1 MNVLKLIA
9 NGNFITVNKVVARA
23 VGLTEAVV
31 LGALCSEFV
40 YCESKGRLTDDGF
53 FPFSVNALQEE
64 TTIGEKGQKI
74 AITNLIKAGLLEQ
87 KNIGQ
92 PQTRHFKLNDDTLM
106 DLLEIRPSDGFK
118 SVQKSELNPSKQT
131 NYISKKDSKKV
142 CNKVEE
148 EVKEEVE
155 PFGFWDSIDRIYESA
170 KAVAKECAEQRE
182 DEMIAEIIKSWNAQ
196 KNIRTTIDR
205 ILPLSKRYN
214 DTFLTI
220 SQFGYDTFIYQIL
233 SLDNNQFFE
242 EWKPSYDW
250 FCQPNNFNKVFDGN
264 YRFGKAKEV
273 DKYSK
278 EYWDSL

>member
-74 AITNLIKAGLLEQ
+74 AISNLIKAGLLEQ

-118 SVQKSELNPSKQT
+118 SVQMSELNPSKRT

-142 CNKVEE
+142 CNKAEE
-148 EVKEEVE
+148 EVKEEVK
-155 PFGFWDSIDRIYESA
+155 PFADDVPQVTGSFAQD
-170 KAVAKECAEQRE
+170 E
-182 DEMIAEIIKSWNAQ
+182 DGRIAEIIKSWNAQ

-220 SQFGYDTFIYQIL
+220 AQFGYDTFIYQIL

-250 FCQPNNFNKVFDGN
+250 FCQPNNFNKVYDGN
-264 YRFGKAKEV
+264 YRFGKEKEV

>member
-1 MNVLKLIA
+1 M
-9 NGNFITVNKVVARA
+9 VNKSIAKV
-23 VGLTEAVV
+23 VGLNESIV
-31 LGALCSEFV
+31 LGALCSESA
-40 YCESKGRLTDDGF
+40 YYDKRGIPEGGF
-53 FPFSVNALQEE
+53 FPFSIELLQEE
-64 TTIGEKGQKI
+64 TTLGRKSQDTAI
-74 AITNLIKAGLLEQ
+74 ANLVKAGLIEQ
-87 KNIGQ
+87 KNFGI
-92 PQTRHFKLNDDTLM
+92 PNKRHFRVIEEAVES
-106 DLLEIRPSDGFK
+106 LLTEQTTSDEINTQVCSSRTNCDRPK
-118 SVQKSELNPSKQT
+118 EQT
-131 NYISKKDSKKV
+131 NSKKV
-142 CNKVEE
+142 CNKDSNKVEE

-155 PFGFWDSIDRIYESA
+155 PFGDMS
-170 KAVAKECAEQRE
+170 Q
-182 DEMIAEIIKSWNAQ
+182 DEMVHNIIKSWNAQ

-220 SQFGYDTFIYQIL
+220 SQFGYDAFIYQIL

>member
-9 NGNFITVNKVVARA
+9 SRNFITVNKDVAKA
-23 VGLTEAVV
+23 VGLIEANV
-31 LGALCSEFV
+31 LGALCSELV
-40 YCESKGRLTDDGF
+40 YCESRGKLTDDGF
-53 FPFSVNALQEE
+53 FPFSVNTLQEE
-64 TTIGEKGQKI
+64 TTLGEKPQKA
-74 AITNLIKAGLLEQ
+74 AITNLIKAGILEQ
-87 KNIGQ
+87 KNIGI
-92 PQTRHFKLNDDTLM
+92 PPTRHFKINEEAIM
-106 DLLEIRPSDGFK
+106 VLLGILPNGGFN
-118 SVQKSELNPSKQT
+118 SSQMADLNPPDGRI
-131 NYISKKDSKKV
+131 YISKKDSKKV

-155 PFGFWDSIDRIYESA
+155 PFADDVPQVTGSFAQD
-170 KAVAKECAEQRE
+170 E
-182 DEMIAEIIKSWNAQ
+182 DGRIAEIIKSWNAQ

>member
-1 MNVLKLIA
+1 MTIYLSA
-9 NGNFITVNKVVARA
+9 DNKQV
-23 VGLTEAVV
+23 
-31 LGALCSEFV
+31 CM
-40 YCESKGRLTDDGF
+40 
-53 FPFSVNALQEE
+53 E
-64 TTIGEKGQKI
+64 TTNCIVCKQ
-74 AITNLIKAGLLEQ
+74 
-87 KNIGQ
+87 
-92 PQTRHFKLNDDTLM
+92 
-106 DLLEIRPSDGFK
+106 
-118 SVQKSELNPSKQT
+118 QT
-131 NYISKKDSKKV
+131 NSNKDSKKV

-155 PFGFWDSIDRIYESA
+155 PFGDIS
-170 KAVAKECAEQRE
+170 Q
-182 DEMIAEIIKSWNAQ
+182 DEMIHNIINAWNKQ

-264 YRFGKAKEV
+264 YRFGRPKEV

>member
-9 NGNFITVNKVVARA
+9 SRNFIVVNKSIAKV
-23 VGLTEAVV
+23 VGLHESIV
-31 LGALCSEFV
+31 LGALCSESA
-40 YCESKGRLTDDGF
+40 YYDKRGIPEGGF
-53 FPFSVNALQEE
+53 FPFSIELLQEE
-64 TTIGEKGQKI
+64 TTLGRKSQDTAI
-74 AITNLIKAGLLEQ
+74 ANLVKAGLIEQ
-87 KNIGQ
+87 KNFGI
-92 PQTRHFKLNDDTLM
+92 PNKRHFRVIEEAVESLLNEQTTSD
-106 DLLEIRPSDGFK
+106 EINTQVCSSRTNCDRPK
-118 SVQKSELNPSKQT
+118 EQT
-131 NYISKKDSKKV
+131 NSKKV
-142 CNKVEE
+142 CNKDCNKVEE

-155 PFGFWDSIDRIYESA
+155 PFADDVPQVTGSFAQD
-170 KAVAKECAEQRE
+170 E
-182 DEMIAEIIKSWNAQ
+182 DGRIAEIIKSWNAQ

>member
-9 NGNFITVNKVVARA
+9 SRNFITVNKDVAKA
-23 VGLTEAVV
+23 VGLIEANV
-31 LGALCSEFV
+31 LGALCSELV
-40 YCESKGRLTDDGF
+40 YCESVGRTTEDGF
-53 FPFSVNALQEE
+53 FPFSIELLQEE
-64 TTIGEKGQKI
+64 TTLGRSSQDTAI
-74 AITNLIKAGLLEQ
+74 AHLVSAGLVEQ
-87 KNIGQ
+87 KNFGI
-92 PQTRHFKLNDDTLM
+92 PNKRHFRINEEAVEKLLFEQTSLSADNKQVCMETTNCIVCK
-106 DLLEIRPSDGFK
+106 E
-118 SVQKSELNPSKQT
+118 QT
-131 NYISKKDSKKV
+131 NSNKDSKKV

-155 PFGFWDSIDRIYESA
+155 PFADDVPQVTGSFAQD
-170 KAVAKECAEQRE
+170 E
-182 DEMIAEIIKSWNAQ
+182 DGRIAEIIKSWNAQ

>member
-118 SVQKSELNPSKQT
+118 SVQKSELNPSKRT
-131 NYISKKDSKKV
+131 NYISKNDSKNE

-155 PFGFWDSIDRIYESA
+155 PFGGMS
-170 KAVAKECAEQRE
+170 Q
-182 DEMIAEIIKSWNAQ
+182 DEMIHNIIKSWNAQ